1 LGFEIARY
9 VFGRS
14 AEVRRQREEDRQVR
28 AALAL
33 VRRAKSPQDLVALAA
48 LPAATPHH

>member
-1 LGFEIARY
+1 
-9 VFGRS
+9 
-14 AEVRRQREEDRQVR
+14 VRRQREEDRQVR

-48 LPAATPHH
+48 VPAAPPRN